1 MNDGSAESW
10 MHRALCLE
18 AECSSRSAAADHMR
32 QEIDILEEG
41 LRQAKLEI
49 ARLKG
54 VLRVRYGS
62 ETVQA
67 DPGD

>member
-1 MNDGSAESW
+1 MNDGSADGW

-18 AECSSRSAAADHMR
+18 AEASSRSAAADVMR
-32 QEIDILEEG
+32 KEIDILEEG

-54 VLRVRYGS
+54 VLRTLCALPMPVAAVS
-62 ETVQA
+62 
-67 DPGD
+67 